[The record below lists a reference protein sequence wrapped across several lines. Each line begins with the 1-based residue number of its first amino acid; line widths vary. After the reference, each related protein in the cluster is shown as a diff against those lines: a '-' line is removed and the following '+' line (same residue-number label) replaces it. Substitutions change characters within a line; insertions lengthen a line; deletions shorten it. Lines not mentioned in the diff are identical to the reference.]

1 MSNNAD
7 RTAWERDAEQEAP
20 VPYRLPPAH
29 KTAKAGCWPI
39 LPLILLSLALLGCGI
54 AEGVR
59 QFAEP
64 IDKGGCVTDCG
75 LKGMEF
81 SDYFYDTH
89 TCLCL
94 GADGSEIKLYG
105 LGLEEQ

>member
-1 MSNNAD
+1 MSNNG
-7 RTAWERDAEQEAP
+7 RNAP
-20 VPYRLPPAH
+20 VPYRLLPH
-29 KTAKAGCWPI
+29 KKAKAGCWPV
-39 LPLILLSLALLGCGI
+39 LLLALTLFACPV

-64 IDKGGCVTDCG
+64 IDKDGCVTDCG

-105 LGLEEQ
+105 LGLGEQ